1 MSDSDNRPPKGRRQC
16 DDEVIEMIGDLHL
29 SLPEEPSNA
38 ELASEYDNL
47 LGAEF
52 LGYNADEVFYTR
64 EELARILRVTPRHT
78 YAYER
83 GLNKHKVPLKSILL
97 GQRVMFARSDVLA
110 FIEKLKAGRNKKLNI
125 REEPESEF
133 EQSLKAKNSKEN
145 VQAKA
150 RLEKMREEIK
160 AKSRRRGPGRP
171 PKSRG

>member
-1 MSDSDNRPPKGRRQC
+1 
-16 DDEVIEMIGDLHL
+16 
-29 SLPEEPSNA
+29 
-38 ELASEYDNL
+38 
-47 LGAEF
+47 
-52 LGYNADEVFYTR
+52 
-64 EELARILRVTPRHT
+64 
-78 YAYER
+78 
-83 GLNKHKVPLKSILL
+83 
-97 GQRVMFARSDVLA
+97 MFARSDVLA